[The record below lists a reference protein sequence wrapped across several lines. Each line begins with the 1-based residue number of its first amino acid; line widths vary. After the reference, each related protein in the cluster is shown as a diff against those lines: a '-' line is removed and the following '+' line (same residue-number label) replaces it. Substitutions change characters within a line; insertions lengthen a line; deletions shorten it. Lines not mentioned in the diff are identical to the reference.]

1 MQEVGGPQLVPSLEE
16 FVDHLEPLGGISW
29 MCLFQPTA
37 SRRKVLLLLLLL
49 QADQLSNKEASSLL
63 HHLNEQCICCEDNGE
78 KKATFP

>member
-37 SRRKVLLLLLLL
+37 SRRKVLLLLLL
-49 QADQLSNKEASSLL
+49 QADQLSNKETSSLL
-63 HHLNEQCICCEDNGE
+63 HHLNEQCTCCEDNGE